1 MARTSP
7 AAICVLAVSCCAV
20 LRCSTAFLPGRAQA
34 VPRSDVALATA
45 AGAAAVAGIPD
56 AAEAFSFQG
65 KEYFD
70 IWFGI
75 EPLAWAVAG
84 FTVVAYG
91 AILKNTALK
100 YNKPVGK
107 KPLKVGNF
115 LGKDKENPEV
125 EDYRTA

>member
-1 MARTSP
+1 MARSSL
-7 AAICVLAVSCCAV
+7 AAICMLVALFCAV
-20 LRCSTAFLPGRAQA
+20 MHCGMAFLPSRGNLM
-34 VPRSDVALATA
+34 PRSEAALATA
-45 AGAAAVAGIPD
+45 AGAAAIASIPD

-84 FTVVAYG
+84 FAVVSYG

-107 KPLKVGNF
+107 KPLKVGTF

-125 EDYRTA
+125 EDYRAA

>member
-1 MARTSP
+1 MARSSL
-7 AAICVLAVSCCAV
+7 AAVCMLAASCCAL
-20 LRCSTAFLPGRAQA
+20 LRCSMAFLPSRGNP
-34 VPRSDVALATA
+34 VPRNDVALATA
-45 AGAAAVAGIPD
+45 AGAAAVASIPD
-56 AAEAFSFQG
+56 SAEAFSFQG